1 MFKKFSFVLTIF
13 SLILCPLVATFS
25 QTAVL
30 ANYSEEKPFL
40 IFGGTSS
47 KQLAESIS
55 RELNVPLGK
64 ARIGRY
70 NDGEIDIQ
78 IQESVRGKEVFVV
91 QSTCHTADASVNDSL
106 MELFLMVRAL
116 KRASAQSVT
125 AIIPYYGYARQDRKT
140 TPRVPISA
148 SDIAMMLE
156 DGGVDRVIAVDLHC
170 GQIQGFFH
178 DTPVDNLYASTI
190 FVPYFASKELKN
202 PVILSPDAGGVD
214 RAKRFKEL
222 LADLGVETSFGII
235 IKQRASAGV
244 VGKMDLVGDVEGC
257 DVIIVDD
264 LCDTGG
270 TLARAAEELKT
281 FGAERVFACITHP
294 VFSGPALKRLEA
306 SSFTE
311 VVVTDTIPHSADKL
325 PENIITLSVA
335 PLLAEVVFRLHN
347 DLPLSA
353 LFEK

>member
-1 MFKKFSFVLTIF
+1 MFKKFSFVLTVF
-13 SLILCPLVATFS
+13 SLVLFPLGASFS
-25 QTAVL
+25 QIALLEQYV
-30 ANYSEEKPFL
+30 EEAPFL
-40 IFGGTSS
+40 IFGGSS
-47 KQLAESIS
+47 SQQLAASIA
-55 RELNVPLGK
+55 RELKVPLGK
-64 ARIGRY
+64 AHIGKY

-91 QSTCHTADASVNDSL
+91 QSTCHTAESSVNDSL

-116 KRASAQSVT
+116 KRASAKSVT
-125 AIIPYYGYARQDRKT
+125 AMIPYYGYARQDRKT

-148 SDIAMMLE
+148 SDVAMMLE

-190 FVPYFASKELKN
+190 FVPYFATKELKN

-222 LADLGVETSFGII
+222 LADFGVETSFGII
-235 IKQRASAGV
+235 IKQRAAAGV
-244 VGKMDLVGDVEGC
+244 VGKMDLVGDVNGC

-264 LCDTGG
+264 LCDTAG
-270 TLARAAEELKT
+270 TLVRAAEELKS
-281 FGAERVFACITHP
+281 FGAERIFACITHP
-294 VFSGPALKRLEA
+294 VFSGPALKRLED
-306 SSFTE
+306 SVFTE

-325 PENIITLSVA
+325 PENITKLSVA
-335 PLLAEVVFRLHN
+335 PLLAEVVFCIHK
-347 DLPLSA
+347 DLPISA